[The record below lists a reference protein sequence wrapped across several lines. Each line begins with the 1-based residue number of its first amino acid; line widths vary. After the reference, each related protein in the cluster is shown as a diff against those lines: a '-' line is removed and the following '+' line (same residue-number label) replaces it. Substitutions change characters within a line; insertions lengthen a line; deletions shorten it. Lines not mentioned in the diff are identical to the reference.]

1 MFHSTQATSALFAL
15 AILAQSTLAQ
25 TPPPATAAADSF
37 DPQQLIGVWEGYLV
51 NDDGSKP
58 SQRTGTVTLV
68 ITAETIKTTAQ
79 GNQGEGTYH
88 VSAGDGKFH
97 HIEATGTAG
106 HYEGKVY
113 PGIFTLEGDT
123 LKWCSAEAG
132 WPRPKELKTRFSEG
146 RYLMI
151 LTRKQ

>member
-1 MFHSTQATSALFAL
+1 MNTRSLLFGFL
-15 AILAQSTLAQ
+15 TIILAGLALAQ
-25 TPPPATAAADSF
+25 TSTSNDFKPTD
-37 DPQQLIGVWEGYLV
+37 LIGEWEGYLV

-58 SQRTGTVTLV
+58 SQRSGNVDLV

-97 HIEATGTAG
+97 EIEATGTSG
-106 HYEGKVY
+106 HYAGKTY
-113 PGIFTLEGDT
+113 TGIFTLEGNT

-132 WPRPKELKTRFSEG
+132 WARPKELKTKFSEG
-146 RYLMI
+146 RYLMV
-151 LTRKQ
+151 LTRKRQ